1 VKTISSVF
9 PSSTPARWLIPL
21 GAALALPL
29 LALALAWVS
38 SGFADFRGWWS
49 FLALGLVGAGVL
61 LLGWRL
67 VREEAPPRWLAG
79 LLLGAALL
87 RLAAGVFWFVG
98 LPVAGHGSPGEQKGY
113 VMADAAARDEV
124 AWELASSGKSLT
136 RAMGNTV
143 GYRKADQ
150 YGGLLFLS
158 AAVYRYLG
166 GGVHRPLLLVLLAA
180 ACSALT
186 VLFGWAFARRAWGPK
201 VAAVTAWGLA
211 LYPEAVLLGS
221 SQMREAFLM
230 PLAAAALY
238 GLVRS
243 ASMPPASM
251 PPASMPHRQGDVDAA
266 GLHAAGSRSAGINAA
281 HSWPGLAWVLASLL
295 LILPFSPPAAAL
307 LVVLLALLA
316 LFFNGERVRR
326 SPLQNRRFWLVIAL
340 LALLA
345 LAGIWLTWRRFA
357 PETISNPLTLVNW
370 WLRES
375 AELQAERAR
384 NASGWIQ
391 KVFDA
396 TPDWM
401 EVPLLLAYGVV
412 QPFLP
417 AALGDIDTRPIWYV
431 ISVWRS
437 PGWALLLPF
446 LIYAP
451 LRVLR
456 PVGPIGGRRLAAG
469 LCLVVWFGILAAAL
483 RGGSDVWDNPRYRV
497 MWVVMQGALAAWVWV
512 GWREYP
518 DAWLRRAA
526 VSVALVL
533 AWFLP
538 WYLRRYLGL
547 EWPVVDLFKTL
558 GLGLA
563 SAALFC
569 FWDWA
574 RNHH

>member
-1 VKTISSVF
+1 MKTISSVF

-49 FLALGLVGAGVL
+49 FLVLGLVGAGLL

-79 LLLGAALL
+79 LLVGAALL

-158 AAVYRYLG
+158 AAVYRFLG

-180 ACSALT
+180 SCSALT

-201 VAAVTAWGLA
+201 VAALTAWGLA

-230 PLAAAALY
+230 PLVAAALY

-243 ASMPPASM
+243 VTVGTAPT
-251 PPASMPHRQGDVDAA
+251 
-266 GLHAAGSRSAGINAA
+266 
-281 HSWPGLAWVLASLL
+281 WPGLAWVLVSLL

-316 LFFNGERVRR
+316 LFFSGKSVRH
-326 SPLQNRRFWLVIAL
+326 SPLQNRRFWLAGDFKSRYTALATLAL

-345 LAGIWLTWRRFA
+345 LGGIWLTWRRFA

-417 AALGDIDTRPIWYV
+417 AALGDVDTRPIWYG

-437 PGWALLLPF
+437 LGWALLLPF

-456 PVGPIGGRRLAAG
+456 PVGSSGGRRLAAG
-469 LCLVVWFGILAAAL
+469 LCLVVWLGILAAAL
-483 RGGSDVWDNPRYRV
+483 RGGGDVWDNPRYRV
-497 MWVVMQGALAAWVWV
+497 MWAAMQGALAAWVWV